1 MEYMRNIAPVND
13 IGKSEDNEYEDSR
26 DFAPDSPYETMFTE
40 YPEMMNT
47 KQLCEALGC
56 CEKYVYRLIREGK
69 LPKLSGIRSVRVPK
83 VYLINFVL
91 QGAQESG
98 E

>member
-1 MEYMRNIAPVND
+1 MKEKKYADLVQD
-13 IGKSEDNEYEDSR
+13 IDEVEDDAYED
-26 DFAPDSPYETMFTE
+26 DEEFDPNSPYETMFTE

-47 KQLCEALGC
+47 KQLCKALGC

-91 QGAQESG
+91 QGAQDSAE
-98 E
+98 

>member
-1 MEYMRNIAPVND
+1 MKETKYADPAQDIDEIEDDEYGDDEGFDPN
-13 IGKSEDNEYEDSR
+13 
-26 DFAPDSPYETMFTE
+26 SPYETMFTE

-47 KQLCEALGC
+47 KQLCKALGC
-56 CEKYVYRLIREGK
+56 CEKYVYKLIREGK
-69 LPKLSGIRSVRVPK
+69 LQKLSGIRSVRVPK
-83 VYLINFVL
+83 VFLINFVL